1 MYQGLTVAP
10 MGLEWECVL
19 LQGLH
24 SASPRYTPAYALTAP
39 NGALSDTNNKK
50 IIDMMRLKRKQQGK
64 MSYSALDR
72 GNQV

>member
-1 MYQGLTVAP
+1 

-39 NGALSDTNNKK
+39 NGALPDSNNQKNHTSAAWSS
-50 IIDMMRLKRKQQGK
+50 DMMVCHRTVMVTMPITML
-64 MSYSALDR
+64 
-72 GNQV
+72 